1 MTKTIKTKCTNTIKE
16 MLLQHPEAVGKKL
29 DHKLLGAGLRMH

>member
-1 MTKTIKTKCTNTIKE
+1 MTKTIKTKWTNAIKR
-16 MLLQHPEAVGKKL
+16 MLLQHHEAVGKEL